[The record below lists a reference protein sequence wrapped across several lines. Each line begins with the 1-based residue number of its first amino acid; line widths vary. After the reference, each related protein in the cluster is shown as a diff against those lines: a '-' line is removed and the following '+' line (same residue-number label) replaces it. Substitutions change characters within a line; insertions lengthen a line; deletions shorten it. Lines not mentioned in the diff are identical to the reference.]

1 VVGGQVAEASGG
13 EVIFDLIRDHRSRR
27 FRLASILISLA
38 INVLLLL
45 GLVVFSQVSALRQ
58 SYGRLSF
65 DLTRELGRYR
75 VLLITPRITPPATTR
90 DHEQRPGR
98 KPVVKPLTTPD
109 PRLLYR
115 LDPQLQ
121 EFAAENRAIEEIF
134 TREIVRDVDSKVLDL
149 RRLFEKS
156 SLEVSFEVGA
166 QGNLDHKRI
175 DISSGVPS
183 IDHLALEIVGLVE
196 KYHLAWVFQGFS
208 RVVLL
213 IRTGEDVEIRLSCTP
228 RDPESQE
235 SLAKRIQGTLT
246 LARIAAAQSDAAFL
260 LRDVSVT
267 PEEDKVTLS
276 RTLSKDPL
284 ARFLMRYWQSESP
297 Q

>member
-1 VVGGQVAEASGG
+1 
-13 EVIFDLIRDHRSRR
+13 
-27 FRLASILISLA
+27 
-38 INVLLLL
+38 
-45 GLVVFSQVSALRQ
+45 
-58 SYGRLSF
+58 
-65 DLTRELGRYR
+65 
-75 VLLITPRITPPATTR
+75 
-90 DHEQRPGR
+90 
-98 KPVVKPLTTPD
+98 VVKPLATPD
-109 PRLLYR
+109 PRLLRR

-149 RRLFEKS
+149 RRLFEKG
-156 SLEVSFEVGA
+156 SLEVSFEVGT
-166 QGNLDHKRI
+166 QGNLDHRRI

-213 IRTGEDVEIRLSCTP
+213 IRTGEDVEIHLSCTP
-228 RDPESQE
+228 RNRESQE

-246 LARIAAAQSDAAFL
+246 LIRIAAAESDAAFL
-260 LRDVSVT
+260 LQDVSVT
-267 PEEDKVTLS
+267 PEEGKITLS

-284 ARFLMRYWQSESP
+284 ARFLMRYWQPESP
-297 Q
+297 E